1 MALDILLWI
10 LSTILVIAG
19 VVGLVIPALP
29 GAPIIFAG
37 LLLAAWVEHFEFVGW
52 GTLAI
57 LAVLAVLTYAV
68 DFVAGAFGAK
78 KFGASN
84 RSVVGAALGGLV
96 GLFFGLPGVVIGPF
110 AGAVLGELSHR
121 RTLSEAGKAGVG
133 ATVGLAL
140 GVAAKLALA
149 FTMIG
154 IFLVVRFF

>member
-1 MALDILLWI
+1 MATDILLWT
-10 LSTILVIAG
+10 LSAILV
-19 VVGLVIPALP
+19 VVGLLGVVLPAIP
-29 GAPIIFAG
+29 GAPVLFVG
-37 LLLAAWVEHFEFVGW
+37 LLVAAWTENFQFVGW

-57 LAVLAVLTYAV
+57 LAFLAFLTYAV
-68 DFVAGAFGAK
+68 DFMAGAFGAK
-78 KFGASN
+78 KFGASR
-84 RSVVGAALGGLV
+84 RSVIGAAIGGVV
-96 GLFFGLPGVVIGPF
+96 GLFFGLPGVIIGPF
-110 AGAVLGELSHR
+110 AGAVMGELSHR